1 MDLKKK
7 ISRRQFIG
15 QANCAAVG
23 TASLLSSLLSLRL
36 TAGAASA
43 SNFTD
48 YKALVCLF
56 LNGGNDSFNM
66 LVPRQQNAYNDYVDV
81 RGGLATVSNNGDY
94 GGGLALHEPDPSG
107 NDPLALLPITSSL
120 QDSPNGAGYSD
131 FGIHPDLPYLKT
143 LYDQGD
149 LAFVSNVGSL
159 IEPTSLVQY
168 NDGSKPKPEGLFS
181 HPDHQVHWQ
190 TLVPQV
196 RGPSPKGWGGRM
208 AEVMSHANQQSN
220 IAMNISLSGANVLQ
234 SGTSTVPYMTDPGGV
249 VELSNYGEDT
259 SLGQDP
265 ILSLAV
271 DDILGHHYQSIYS
284 KTLAQANRNSI
295 ETSIAFKSA
304 LDSLSTP
311 FDPSASFLNG
321 KSQTYKRLNMVSK
334 IIEAGIDQG
343 PLGLKMDRQIFFVER
358 GGWDHHNA
366 LLGPQSNLFIELNDA
381 IQIFWTA
388 IQSMGLQNNVVLYTA
403 SDFGRTLTSNGSGS
417 DHAWG
422 GNHFIISG
430 NNNNGNGNINGG
442 EIYGKYPDLALNNS
456 STDLGR
462 GRILPTTSVD
472 QYMAELAYWY
482 GVPNS
487 EISTV
492 IPNINNF
499 SSSFVSANSPL
510 GILNS

>member
-66 LVPRQQNAYNDYVDV
+66 LVPRQQSAYNEYEQV
-81 RGGLATVSNNGDY
+81 RGGV
-94 GGGLALHEPDPSG
+94 GGSGLAIPRANLHQ
-107 NDPLALLPITSSL
+107 ITSSL
-120 QDSPNGAGYSD
+120 QNTSAGAGYSD

-181 HPDHQVHWQ
+181 HPDHQIHWQ

-196 RGPSPKGWGGRM
+196 RGSAPKGWGGRM

-234 SGTSTVPYMTDPGGV
+234 SGTTTVPYITDPGGV
-249 VELSNYGEDT
+249 VELKNY
-259 SLGQDP
+259 GQDP
-265 ILSLAV
+265 TLQLAV
-271 DDILGHHYQSIYS
+271 DDILGQHYQSIYS
-284 KTLAQANRNSI
+284 KTLANANRNSI
-295 ETSIAFKSA
+295 DASVAFKSA

-311 FDPSASFLNG
+311 FDPSVISG
-321 KSQTYKRLNMVSK
+321 ETQTYKRLSMVSK
-334 IIEAGIDQG
+334 IIEARTA
-343 PLGLKMDRQIFFVER
+343 LSMNRQIFFVER
-358 GGWDHHNA
+358 GGWDHHNE
-366 LLGPQSNLFIELNDA
+366 LLGPQSNLFIELNEA
-381 IQIFWTA
+381 IEIFWTA

-430 NNNNGNGNINGG
+430 SANGG

-472 QYMAELAYWY
+472 SYMAELAYWY

-499 SSSFVSANSPL
+499 SSSFVSSNSPL

>member
-66 LVPRQQNAYNDYVDV
+66 LVPRQQNAYNEYEQV
-81 RGGLATVSNNGDY
+81 RGGV
-94 GGGLALHEPDPSG
+94 GGTGLAIPRSDLHQ
-107 NDPLALLPITSSL
+107 ITSSL
-120 QDSPNGAGYSD
+120 QNTSAGAGYSD

-181 HPDHQVHWQ
+181 HPDHQIHWQ

-196 RGPSPKGWGGRM
+196 RGSAPKGWGGRM

-234 SGTSTVPYMTDPGGV
+234 SGTTTVPYITDPGGV
-249 VELSNYGEDT
+249 VELKNY
-259 SLGQDP
+259 GQDP
-265 ILSLAV
+265 TLQLAV
-271 DDILGHHYQSIYS
+271 DDILGQHYQSIYS
-284 KTLAQANRNSI
+284 KTLAHANRNSI
-295 ETSIAFKSA
+295 DASVAFKSA

-311 FDPSASFLNG
+311 FDPSVISG
-321 KSQTYKRLNMVSK
+321 ETQTYKRLSMVSK
-334 IIEAGIDQG
+334 IIEARTA
-343 PLGLKMDRQIFFVER
+343 LSMNRQIFFVER
-358 GGWDHHNA
+358 GGWDHHNE
-366 LLGPQSNLFIELNDA
+366 LLGPQSNLFIELNEA
-381 IQIFWTA
+381 IEIFWTA
-388 IQSMGLQNNVVLYTA
+388 IQSMGLQNNVMLYIT

-430 NNNNGNGNINGG
+430 SANGG
-442 EIYGKYPDLALNNS
+442 EIYGEYPDLALNNS

-472 QYMAELAYWY
+472 SYMAELAYWY

-499 SSSFVSANSPL
+499 SSSFVSPNSPL

>member
-56 LNGGNDSFNM
+56 LNGGNDSYNM
-66 LVPRQQNAYNDYVDV
+66 LVPRQQSAYNEYEQV
-81 RGGLATVSNNGDY
+81 RGGV
-94 GGGLALHEPDPSG
+94 GGTGLAIPRANLHQ
-107 NDPLALLPITSSL
+107 ITSSL
-120 QDSPNGAGYSD
+120 QNTSAGAGYSD

-181 HPDHQVHWQ
+181 HPDHQIHWQ

-196 RGPSPKGWGGRM
+196 RGSAPKGWGGRM

-234 SGTSTVPYMTDPGGV
+234 SGTTTVPYITDPGGV
-249 VELSNYGEDT
+249 VELKNY
-259 SLGQDP
+259 GQDP
-265 ILSLAV
+265 TLQLAV
-271 DDILGHHYQSIYS
+271 DDILGQHYQSIYS
-284 KTLAQANRNSI
+284 KTLASANRNSI
-295 ETSIAFKSA
+295 DASVAFKSA

-311 FDPSASFLNG
+311 FDPSVISG
-321 KSQTYKRLNMVSK
+321 ETQTYKRLSMVSK
-334 IIEAGIDQG
+334 IMEARTA
-343 PLGLKMDRQIFFVER
+343 LSMNRQIFFVER
-358 GGWDHHNA
+358 GGWDHHNE
-366 LLGPQSNLFIELNDA
+366 LLGPQSDLFIELNEA
-381 IQIFWTA
+381 IEIFWTA

-430 NNNNGNGNINGG
+430 SGNINGG
-442 EIYGKYPDLALNNS
+442 EIYGEYPDLALNNS

-472 QYMAELAYWY
+472 SYMAELAYWY

-499 SSSFVSANSPL
+499 SSSFYSPNSPL

>member
-1 MDLKKK
+1 MDLKQK

-66 LVPRQQNAYNDYVDV
+66 LVPRQQSAYDQYVAA
-81 RGGLATVSNNGDY
+81 RGGLVSS
-94 GGGLALHEPDPSG
+94 GGLALSKDEPTSTNPG
-107 NDPLALLPITSSL
+107 QGGLWPITSSL
-120 QDSPNGAGYSD
+120 QSQSGGAGYSE

-159 IEPTSLVQY
+159 IEPTTLAQY
-168 NDGSKPKPEGLFS
+168 TNKSKPLPEGLFS
-181 HPDHQVHWQ
+181 HPDHQIHWQ

-196 RGPSPKGWGGRM
+196 RGSSPKGWAGRM
-208 AEVMSHANQQSN
+208 AEVMSHANQQSS

-234 SGTSTVPYMTDPGGV
+234 SGPTTVPYITDPAGV
-249 VELSNYGEDT
+249 VELRKYD
-259 SLGQDP
+259 QDP
-265 ILSLAV
+265 TLKLAV
-271 DDILGHHYQSIYS
+271 DDILGQHYQSIYS
-284 KTLAQANRNSI
+284 KTLAQANRKSI
-295 ETSIAFKSA
+295 DASAAFKGA

-311 FDPSASFLNG
+311 FNPTALNG
-321 KSQTYKRLNMVSK
+321 YSQTYKRLSMVTKIMEAAEPDKLNMN
-334 IIEAGIDQG
+334 
-343 PLGLKMDRQIFFVER
+343 RQIFFVER
-358 GGWDHHNA
+358 GGWDHHNELVA
-366 LLGPQSNLFIELNDA
+366 PQSELFTELNDA
-381 IQIFWTA
+381 IEIFWTEVGNL
-388 IQSMGLQNNVVLYTA
+388 GLENNVVLYTA

-430 NNNNGNGNINGG
+430 SAAGG
-442 EIYGKYPDLALNNS
+442 EIYGSYPALAGGLN
-456 STDLGR
+456 DLGR
-462 GRILPTTSVD
+462 GRILPSTSVD
-472 QYMAELAYWY
+472 AYMAELASWY
-482 GVPNS
+482 GVPSS
-487 EISTV
+487 EITTV

-499 SSSFVSANSPL
+499 NFANLASPL
-510 GILNS
+510 GILTS

>member
-56 LNGGNDSFNM
+56 LNGGNDSYNM
-66 LVPRQQNAYNDYVDV
+66 LVPRQQSAYNEYEQV
-81 RGGLATVSNNGDY
+81 RGGV
-94 GGGLALHEPDPSG
+94 GGTGLAIPRANLHQ
-107 NDPLALLPITSSL
+107 ITSSL
-120 QDSPNGAGYSD
+120 QNTSAGAGYSD

-181 HPDHQVHWQ
+181 HPDHQIHWQ

-196 RGPSPKGWGGRM
+196 RGSAPKGWGGRM

-234 SGTSTVPYMTDPGGV
+234 SGTTTVPYITDPGGV
-249 VELSNYGEDT
+249 VELKNY
-259 SLGQDP
+259 GQDP
-265 ILSLAV
+265 TLQLAV
-271 DDILGHHYQSIYS
+271 DDILGQHYQSIYS
-284 KTLAQANRNSI
+284 KTLASANRNSI
-295 ETSIAFKSA
+295 DASVAFKSV

-311 FDPSASFLNG
+311 FDPSVISG
-321 KSQTYKRLNMVSK
+321 ETQTYKRLSMVSK
-334 IIEAGIDQG
+334 IMEARTA
-343 PLGLKMDRQIFFVER
+343 LSMNRQIFFVER
-358 GGWDHHNA
+358 GGWDHHNE
-366 LLGPQSNLFIELNDA
+366 LLGPQSNLFIELNEA
-381 IQIFWTA
+381 IEIFWTA

-430 NNNNGNGNINGG
+430 SANGG
-442 EIYGKYPDLALNNS
+442 EIYGEYPDLALNNS

-499 SSSFVSANSPL
+499 SSSFYSPNSPL

>member
-1 MDLKKK
+1 MDIKKK

-66 LVPRQQNAYNDYVDV
+66 LIPRQQNAYNEYSQV
-81 RGGLATVSNNGDY
+81 RGGV
-94 GGGLALHEPDPSG
+94 GGSGLAIPRTDLHQ
-107 NDPLALLPITSSL
+107 ITSSL
-120 QDSPNGAGYSD
+120 QNTSAGSGYSD
-131 FGIHPDLPYLKT
+131 FGIHPDLPYLKE

-181 HPDHQVHWQ
+181 HPDHQIHWQ

-196 RGPSPKGWGGRM
+196 RGSSPKGWAGRM
-208 AEVMSHANQQSN
+208 AEIMSHANQQSN

-234 SGTSTVPYMTDPGGV
+234 SGTTTVPYITDPGGV
-249 VELSNYGEDT
+249 VELSNYA
-259 SLGQDP
+259 QDP
-265 ILSLAV
+265 TLALAV
-271 DDILGHHYQSIYS
+271 DDILGQHYQSIYS
-284 KTLAQANRNSI
+284 KTLAQANRKSI
-295 ETSIAFKSA
+295 DASVAFKTA

-311 FDPSASFLNG
+311 FDPSTISSETN
-321 KSQTYKRLNMVSK
+321 TYKRLSMVSK
-334 IIEAGIDQG
+334 IMEARTA
-343 PLGLKMDRQIFFVER
+343 LSMDRQIFFVER
-358 GGWDHHNA
+358 GGWDHHNE
-366 LLGPQSNLFIELNDA
+366 LLAPQSGLFIELNEA
-381 IQIFWTA
+381 IEIFWTA
-388 IQSMGLQNNVVLYTA
+388 ITNMGLQNNVVLYTA

-430 NNNNGNGNINGG
+430 SANGG

-472 QYMAELAYWY
+472 TYMATLANWY
-482 GVPNS
+482 GVPSS
-487 EISTV
+487 ELSAV
-492 IPNINNF
+492 IPNVNNF
-499 SSSFVSANSPL
+499 NIDFSNPTANSPL
-510 GILNS
+510 AILNS

>member
-1 MDLKKK
+1 MDIKKK

-66 LVPRQQNAYNDYVDV
+66 LIPRQQNAYNEYSQV
-81 RGGLATVSNNGDY
+81 RGGV
-94 GGGLALHEPDPSG
+94 GGSGLAIPRTDLHQ
-107 NDPLALLPITSSL
+107 ITSSL
-120 QDSPNGAGYSD
+120 QNTSAGSGYSD

-181 HPDHQVHWQ
+181 HPDHQIHWQ

-196 RGPSPKGWGGRM
+196 RGSSPKGWAGRM
-208 AEVMSHANQQSN
+208 AEIMSHANQQSN

-234 SGTSTVPYMTDPGGV
+234 SGTTTVPYITDPGGV
-249 VELSNYGEDT
+249 VELSNYA
-259 SLGQDP
+259 QDP
-265 ILSLAV
+265 TLALAV
-271 DDILGHHYQSIYS
+271 DDILGQHYQSIYS
-284 KTLAQANRNSI
+284 KTLAQANRKSI
-295 ETSIAFKSA
+295 DASVAFKTA

-311 FDPSASFLNG
+311 FDPSTISSETN
-321 KSQTYKRLNMVSK
+321 TYKRLSMVSK
-334 IIEAGIDQG
+334 IMEARTA
-343 PLGLKMDRQIFFVER
+343 LSMDRQIFFVER
-358 GGWDHHNA
+358 GGWDHHNE
-366 LLGPQSNLFIELNDA
+366 LLAPQSGLFIELNEA
-381 IQIFWTA
+381 IEIFWTA
-388 IQSMGLQNNVVLYTA
+388 ITNMGLQNNVVLYTA

-430 NNNNGNGNINGG
+430 SANGG

-472 QYMAELAYWY
+472 TYMATLANWY
-482 GVPNS
+482 GVPSS
-487 EISTV
+487 ELSTV
-492 IPNINNF
+492 IPNVSNF
-499 SSSFVSANSPL
+499 NIDFSNPSPNSPL
-510 GILNS
+510 NILNG

>member
-66 LVPRQQNAYNDYVDV
+66 LVPRQQSAYIEYEQV
-81 RGGLATVSNNGDY
+81 RGGV
-94 GGGLALHEPDPSG
+94 GGTGLAIPRSDLHQ
-107 NDPLALLPITSSL
+107 ITSSL
-120 QDSPNGAGYSD
+120 QNSSAGAGYSD

-181 HPDHQVHWQ
+181 HPDHQIHWQ

-196 RGPSPKGWGGRM
+196 RGSAPKGWGGRM

-234 SGTSTVPYMTDPGGV
+234 SGTTTVPYITDPGGV
-249 VELSNYGEDT
+249 VELKNY
-259 SLGQDP
+259 GQDP
-265 ILSLAV
+265 TLQLAV
-271 DDILGHHYQSIYS
+271 DDMLGQHYQSIYS
-284 KTLAQANRNSI
+284 KTLAHANRNSI
-295 ETSIAFKSA
+295 DASVAFKSA

-311 FDPSASFLNG
+311 FDPSVISG
-321 KSQTYKRLNMVSK
+321 ETQTYKRLSMVSK
-334 IIEAGIDQG
+334 IIEARTA
-343 PLGLKMDRQIFFVER
+343 LSMNRQIFFVER
-358 GGWDHHNA
+358 GGWDHHNE
-366 LLGPQSNLFIELNDA
+366 LLAPQSNLFIELNEA
-381 IQIFWTA
+381 IEIFWTA

-430 NNNNGNGNINGG
+430 SANGG
-442 EIYGKYPDLALNNS
+442 EIYGVYPDLALNNS

-472 QYMAELAYWY
+472 SYMAELAYWY

-499 SSSFVSANSPL
+499 NSSFVSPNSPL

>member
-66 LVPRQQNAYNDYVDV
+66 LVPRQQSAYNEYEQV
-81 RGGLATVSNNGDY
+81 RGGV
-94 GGGLALHEPDPSG
+94 GGSGLAIPRSDLHQ
-107 NDPLALLPITSSL
+107 ITSSL
-120 QDSPNGAGYSD
+120 QNTSAGAGYND

-181 HPDHQVHWQ
+181 HPDHQIHWQ

-196 RGPSPKGWGGRM
+196 RGSAPKGWGGRM

-234 SGTSTVPYMTDPGGV
+234 SGTTTVPYITDPRGV
-249 VELSNYGEDT
+249 VELSNYG
-259 SLGQDP
+259 QDP
-265 ILSLAV
+265 TLALAV
-271 DDILGHHYQSIYS
+271 DDILGQHYQSIYS
-284 KTLAQANRNSI
+284 KTLAHTNRNSI
-295 ETSIAFKSA
+295 DASVAFKSA

-311 FDPSASFLNG
+311 FDPSVISG
-321 KSQTYKRLNMVSK
+321 ETQTYQRLSMVSK
-334 IIEAGIDQG
+334 IMEARTA
-343 PLGLKMDRQIFFVER
+343 LSMNRQIFFVER
-358 GGWDHHNA
+358 GGWDHHNE
-366 LLGPQSNLFIELNDA
+366 LLTPQSDLFIELNEA
-381 IQIFWTA
+381 IEIFWTA
-388 IQSMGLQNNVVLYTA
+388 IQSMGLQKNVVLYTA

-430 NNNNGNGNINGG
+430 SGNINGG
-442 EIYGKYPDLALNNS
+442 EIYGEYPDLALNNS

-472 QYMAELAYWY
+472 SYMAELAYWY

-487 EISTV
+487 EMSTV

-499 SSSFVSANSPL
+499 SSSFVSPNSPL

>member
-1 MDLKKK
+1 MDLKQK

-43 SNFTD
+43 TNFTD

-66 LVPRQQNAYNDYVDV
+66 LIPRQQSAYNEYEQV
-81 RGGLATVSNNGDY
+81 RGGV
-94 GGGLALHEPDPSG
+94 GGTGLAIPRANLHQ
-107 NDPLALLPITSSL
+107 ITSSL
-120 QDSPNGAGYSD
+120 QNTSAGAGYSD

-168 NDGSKPKPEGLFS
+168 NDGSKPLPEGLFS

-196 RGPSPKGWGGRM
+196 RGSAPKGWGGRM

-220 IAMNISLSGANVLQ
+220 ISMNISLSGANVLQ
-234 SGTSTVPYMTDPGGV
+234 SGNTTVPYIADPGGV
-249 VELSNYGEDT
+249 VELKNY
-259 SLGQDP
+259 GQDP
-265 ILSLAV
+265 TLQLAV

-295 ETSIAFKSA
+295 DASILFKSA
-304 LDSLSTP
+304 LDGLSTP
-311 FDPSASFLNG
+311 FNPSAIEDNT
-321 KSQTYKRLNMVSK
+321 QTYQRLSMVSK
-334 IIEAGIDQG
+334 IMEARTA
-343 PLGLKMDRQIFFVER
+343 LSMNRQIFFVER
-358 GGWDHHNA
+358 GGWDHHNE
-366 LLGPQSNLFIELNDA
+366 LLDPQSGLFIELNEA
-381 IQIFWTA
+381 IEIFWTA

-430 NNNNGNGNINGG
+430 NGNINGG
-442 EIYGKYPDLALNNS
+442 EIYGKYPDLALDNS

-472 QYMAELAYWY
+472 AYMAELANWY
-482 GVPNS
+482 GVPQS
-487 EISTV
+487 EMSTV

-499 SSSFVSANSPL
+499 SFSNPNSPL

>member
-1 MDLKKK
+1 MDLKQK

-43 SNFTD
+43 SNLTD

-66 LVPRQQNAYNDYVDV
+66 LVPREQNAYNEYVNV
-81 RGGLATVSNNGDY
+81 RGGLATVNNNGVHS
-94 GGGLALHEPDPSG
+94 GGLALHEPDP

-120 QDSPNGAGYSD
+120 QNTSDGAGYSE
-131 FGIHPDLPYLKT
+131 FGVHPDLPYLKT
-143 LYDQGD
+143 LYDQKK

-159 IEPTSLVQY
+159 IEPTSLLQY
-168 NDGSKPKPEGLFS
+168 NNGSKPLPEGLFS

-196 RGPSPKGWGGRM
+196 RGSSPKGWGGRM

-220 IAMNISLSGANVLQ
+220 IAMNISLSGTNVLQ
-234 SGTSTVPYMTDPGGV
+234 SGTTTVPYITDPSGV
-249 VELSNYGEDT
+249 VELSKYGPDT

-265 ILSLAV
+265 ILSLAI

-295 ETSIAFKSA
+295 DASVAFKAA
-304 LDSLSTP
+304 LDSLSSP
-311 FDPSASFLNG
+311 FDPSAPELIG
-321 KSQTYKRLNMVSK
+321 KSQTYKRLDMVSK
-334 IIEAGIDQG
+334 IMEARTA
-343 PLGLKMDRQIFFVER
+343 LSMNRQIFFVER
-358 GGWDHHNA
+358 GGWDHHNE
-366 LLGPQSNLFIELNDA
+366 LLGPQSDLFIELNEA
-381 IQIFWTA
+381 IKIFWTA
-388 IQSMGLQNNVVLYTA
+388 IEAMGLQNNVVLYSA
-403 SDFGRTLTSNGSGS
+403 SDFGRSLTSNGSGS

-430 NNNNGNGNINGG
+430 SAKGG
-442 EIYGKYPDLALNNS
+442 EIYGKYPVLAAEGPN
-456 STDLGR
+456 DVGR

-472 QYMAELAYWY
+472 AYMAELASWY
-482 GVPNS
+482 GVPQS

-499 SSSFVSANSPL
+499 NFSNTASPL

>member
-1 MDLKKK
+1 MDIKKK

-66 LVPRQQNAYNDYVDV
+66 LIPRQQNAYNEYSQV
-81 RGGLATVSNNGDY
+81 RGGV
-94 GGGLALHEPDPSG
+94 GGSGLAIPRTDLHQ
-107 NDPLALLPITSSL
+107 ITSSL
-120 QDSPNGAGYSD
+120 QNTSAGSGYSD

-168 NDGSKPKPEGLFS
+168 NDGSKPLPEGLFS
-181 HPDHQVHWQ
+181 HPDHQIHWQ

-196 RGPSPKGWGGRM
+196 RGSSPKGWAGRM
-208 AEVMSHANQQSN
+208 AEIMSHANQQSN

-234 SGTSTVPYMTDPGGV
+234 SGTTTVPYITDPGGV
-249 VELSNYGEDT
+249 VELSNYA
-259 SLGQDP
+259 QDP
-265 ILSLAV
+265 TLALAV
-271 DDILGHHYQSIYS
+271 DDILGQHYQSIYS
-284 KTLAQANRNSI
+284 KTLAQANRKSI
-295 ETSIAFKSA
+295 DASVAFKTA

-311 FDPSASFLNG
+311 FDPSTISSETN
-321 KSQTYKRLNMVSK
+321 TYKRLSMVSK
-334 IIEAGIDQG
+334 IMEARTA
-343 PLGLKMDRQIFFVER
+343 LSMDRQIFFVER
-358 GGWDHHNA
+358 GGWDHHNE
-366 LLGPQSNLFIELNDA
+366 LLAPQSGLFIELNEA
-381 IQIFWTA
+381 IEIFWTA
-388 IQSMGLQNNVVLYTA
+388 ITNMGLKNNVVLYTA

-430 NNNNGNGNINGG
+430 SANGG
-442 EIYGKYPDLALNNS
+442 EIYGEYPDLALNNG

-472 QYMAELAYWY
+472 TYMATLANWY
-482 GVPNS
+482 GVPSS
-487 EISTV
+487 ELSTV
-492 IPNINNF
+492 IPNVSNF
-499 SSSFVSANSPL
+499 NIDFSNPSPNSPL
-510 GILNS
+510 NILNG

>member
-1 MDLKKK
+1 MDLKQK

-66 LVPRQQNAYNDYVDV
+66 LVPRQQSAYNEYKQV
-81 RGGLATVSNNGDY
+81 RGGV
-94 GGGLALHEPDPSG
+94 GGSGLAIPRANLHQ
-107 NDPLALLPITSSL
+107 ITSSL
-120 QDSPNGAGYSD
+120 QNTSAGAGYSD

-168 NDGSKPKPEGLFS
+168 NDGSKPLPEGLFS
-181 HPDHQVHWQ
+181 HPDHQIHWQ

-196 RGPSPKGWGGRM
+196 RGTAPKGWGGRM

-220 IAMNISLSGANVLQ
+220 ISMNISLSGANVLQ
-234 SGTSTVPYMTDPGGV
+234 SGTTTVPYITDPSGV
-249 VELSNYGEDT
+249 VELSNYG
-259 SLGQDP
+259 QDP
-265 ILSLAV
+265 TLALAV
-271 DDILGHHYQSIYS
+271 DDILGQHYQSIYS

-295 ETSIAFKSA
+295 DASVLFKSA
-304 LDSLSTP
+304 LDGLSTP
-311 FDPSASFLNG
+311 FDPSAISNET
-321 KSQTYKRLNMVSK
+321 QTYKRLSMVSK
-334 IIEAGIDQG
+334 IMEARTA
-343 PLGLKMDRQIFFVER
+343 LSMNRQVFFVER
-358 GGWDHHNA
+358 GGWDHHNE
-366 LLGPQSNLFIELNDA
+366 LLDPQSGLFIELNEA
-381 IQIFWTA
+381 IEIFWTA

-430 NNNNGNGNINGG
+430 SSNNIGGKLNGG
-442 EIYGKYPDLALNNS
+442 EIYGKYPDLALDNS

-472 QYMAELAYWY
+472 AYMAELANWY
-482 GVPNS
+482 GVPQS

-499 SSSFVSANSPL
+499 SFSNPNSPL

>member
-1 MDLKKK
+1 MDLKQK

-66 LVPRQQNAYNDYVDV
+66 LVPRQQSAYNEYEQV
-81 RGGLATVSNNGDY
+81 RGGV
-94 GGGLALHEPDPSG
+94 GGSGLAIPRANLHQIS
-107 NDPLALLPITSSL
+107 SSL
-120 QDSPNGAGYSD
+120 QNTPAGAGYSD

-168 NDGSKPKPEGLFS
+168 NDGSKPLPEGLFS
-181 HPDHQVHWQ
+181 HPDHQIHWQ

-196 RGPSPKGWGGRM
+196 RGTAPKGWGGRM

-220 IAMNISLSGANVLQ
+220 ISMNISLSGANVLQ
-234 SGTSTVPYMTDPGGV
+234 SGTTTVPYITDPGGV
-249 VELSNYGEDT
+249 IELNKYGPNT

-295 ETSIAFKSA
+295 DASVAFKTA

-311 FDPSASFLNG
+311 FDPSAIS
-321 KSQTYKRLNMVSK
+321 SETQTYQRLSMVSK
-334 IIEAGIDQG
+334 IMEARTA
-343 PLGLKMDRQIFFVER
+343 LSMNRQVFFVER
-358 GGWDHHNA
+358 GGWDHHNE
-366 LLGPQSNLFIELNDA
+366 LLDPQSGLFIELNEA
-381 IQIFWTA
+381 IEIFWTA
-388 IQSMGLQNNVVLYTA
+388 IQSMGLENNVVLYTA

-430 NNNNGNGNINGG
+430 SANGG
-442 EIYGKYPDLALNNS
+442 EIYGKYPDLALDNS

-472 QYMAELAYWY
+472 AYMAELANWY
-482 GVPNS
+482 GVPQS

-499 SSSFVSANSPL
+499 SFSNPNSPL

>member
-66 LVPRQQNAYNDYVDV
+66 LIPRQQSAYNEYSQV
-81 RGGLATVSNNGDY
+81 RGGV
-94 GGGLALHEPDPSG
+94 GGSGLAIPRSDLHQ
-107 NDPLALLPITSSL
+107 ITSSL
-120 QDSPNGAGYSD
+120 QNTPAGSGYSQ

-149 LAFVSNVGSL
+149 LAFISNVGSL

-168 NDGSKPKPEGLFS
+168 NNGSKPLPEGLFS
-181 HPDHQVHWQ
+181 HPDHQIHWQ

-196 RGPSPKGWGGRM
+196 RGSSPKGWGGRM

-220 IAMNISLSGANVLQ
+220 ISMNISLSGANVLQ
-234 SGTSTVPYMTDPGGV
+234 SGNTTVPYMTDPGGV
-249 VELSNYGEDT
+249 VELNDYAY
-259 SLGQDP
+259 DP
-265 ILSLAV
+265 TLQLAV
-271 DDILGHHYQSIYS
+271 DDILGKHYQGIYS
-284 KTLAQANRNSI
+284 KTLAEANQDSI
-295 ETSIAFKSA
+295 EASITFKSA
-304 LDSLSTP
+304 LDSLNTP
-311 FDPSASFLNG
+311 FDPSVISG
-321 KSQTYKRLNMVSK
+321 ETQTYKRLSMVSK
-334 IIEAGIDQG
+334 IMEAKDA
-343 PLGLKMDRQIFFVER
+343 LSMNRQIFFVER
-358 GGWDHHNA
+358 GGWDHHNE
-366 LLGPQSNLFIELNDA
+366 LLTPQSNLFIELNEA
-381 IQIFWTA
+381 IEIFWTA
-388 IQSMGLQNNVVLYTA
+388 IQAMGIQNNVVLYTA

-430 NNNNGNGNINGG
+430 SANGG

-472 QYMAELAYWY
+472 SYMATLANWY
-482 GVPNS
+482 GVPSS
-487 EISTV
+487 ELSTV
-492 IPNINNF
+492 IPNVGNFNIDFINP
-499 SSSFVSANSPL
+499 SPNSPL
-510 GILNS
+510 NILNS

>member
-1 MDLKKK
+1 MDLKQK

-66 LVPRQQNAYNDYVDV
+66 LIPRQQSAYNEYEQV
-81 RGGLATVSNNGDY
+81 RGGV
-94 GGGLALHEPDPSG
+94 GGSGLAIPRANLHQ
-107 NDPLALLPITSSL
+107 ITSSL
-120 QDSPNGAGYSD
+120 QNTPAGAGYSD

-168 NDGSKPKPEGLFS
+168 NDGSKPLPEGLFS
-181 HPDHQVHWQ
+181 HPDHQIHWQ

-196 RGPSPKGWGGRM
+196 RGTAPKGWGGRM

-220 IAMNISLSGANVLQ
+220 ISMNISLSGANVLQ
-234 SGTSTVPYMTDPGGV
+234 SGTTTVPYITDPGGV
-249 VELSNYGEDT
+249 IELNKYGPNT

-295 ETSIAFKSA
+295 DASVAFKTA

-311 FDPSASFLNG
+311 FDPSAIS
-321 KSQTYKRLNMVSK
+321 SETQTYQRLSMVSK
-334 IIEAGIDQG
+334 IMEARTA
-343 PLGLKMDRQIFFVER
+343 LSMNRQVFFVER
-358 GGWDHHNA
+358 GGWDHHNE
-366 LLGPQSNLFIELNDA
+366 LLDPQSGLFIELNEA
-381 IQIFWTA
+381 IEIFWTA
-388 IQSMGLQNNVVLYTA
+388 IQSMGLENNVVLYTA

-430 NNNNGNGNINGG
+430 SANGG
-442 EIYGKYPDLALNNS
+442 EIYGKYPDLALDNS

-472 QYMAELAYWY
+472 AYMAELANWY
-482 GVPNS
+482 GVPQS

-499 SSSFVSANSPL
+499 SFSNPNSPL

>member
-1 MDLKKK
+1 MDLKQK

-66 LVPRQQNAYNDYVDV
+66 LVPRQQSAYNEYEQV
-81 RGGLATVSNNGDY
+81 RGGV
-94 GGGLALHEPDPSG
+94 GGSGLAIPRANLHQIS
-107 NDPLALLPITSSL
+107 SSL
-120 QDSPNGAGYSD
+120 QNTPAGAGYSD

-168 NDGSKPKPEGLFS
+168 NDGSKPLPEGLFS
-181 HPDHQVHWQ
+181 HPDHQIHWQ

-196 RGPSPKGWGGRM
+196 RGTAPKGWGGRM

-220 IAMNISLSGANVLQ
+220 ISMNISLSGANVLQ
-234 SGTSTVPYMTDPGGV
+234 SGTTTVPYITDPGGV
-249 VELSNYGEDT
+249 IELNKYGQNT

-295 ETSIAFKSA
+295 DASVAFKTA

-311 FDPSASFLNG
+311 FDPSAIS
-321 KSQTYKRLNMVSK
+321 SETQTYQRLSMVSK
-334 IIEAGIDQG
+334 IMEARTA
-343 PLGLKMDRQIFFVER
+343 LSMNRQVFFVER
-358 GGWDHHNA
+358 GGWDHHNE
-366 LLGPQSNLFIELNDA
+366 LLDPQSGLFIELNEA
-381 IQIFWTA
+381 IEIFWTA
-388 IQSMGLQNNVVLYTA
+388 IQSMGLENNVVLYTA

-430 NNNNGNGNINGG
+430 SANGG
-442 EIYGKYPDLALNNS
+442 EIYGKYPDLALDNS

-472 QYMAELAYWY
+472 AYMAELANWY
-482 GVPNS
+482 GVPQS

-499 SSSFVSANSPL
+499 SFSNPNSPL

>member
-36 TAGAASA
+36 TAGAASLGD
-43 SNFTD
+43 SPDD

-66 LVPRQQNAYNDYVDV
+66 LVPTQQDAYNDYVDV
-81 RGGLATVSNNGDY
+81 RGGLATVSNNGVY
-94 GGGLALHEPDPSG
+94 SGGLALHEPDPSG

-131 FGIHPDLPYLKT
+131 FGIHPNLPYLKT

-295 ETSIAFKSA
+295 ETSINFKSA
-304 LDSLSTP
+304 LDNLSTP
-311 FDPSASFLNG
+311 FDPNASFLNG

-334 IIEAGIDQG
+334 IIEAGTDQS

-388 IQSMGLQNNVVLYTA
+388 IQAMGLQNNVVLYTA

-430 NNNNGNGNINGG
+430 SGNIKGG
-442 EIYGKYPDLALNNS
+442 QIYGKYPDLALNNS

-472 QYMAELAYWY
+472 AYMAALANWY
-482 GVPNS
+482 GVSTS
-487 EISTV
+487 EMSIV

-499 SSSFVSANSPL
+499 NLDFINPTLNSPL
-510 GILNS
+510 SIFRS

>member
-66 LVPRQQNAYNDYVDV
+66 LVPRQQNAYNEYEQV
-81 RGGLATVSNNGDY
+81 RGGV
-94 GGGLALHEPDPSG
+94 GGSGLAIPRANLHQ
-107 NDPLALLPITSSL
+107 ITSSL
-120 QDSPNGAGYSD
+120 QNSPNGAGYSD

-168 NDGSKPKPEGLFS
+168 NDGSKALPEGLFS

-196 RGPSPKGWGGRM
+196 RGSAPKGWGGRM

-234 SGTSTVPYMTDPGGV
+234 SGNTTVPYMADPGGV
-249 VELSNYGEDT
+249 VELSKYGQNT

-271 DDILGHHYQSIYS
+271 DDILGRHYQSIYS

-295 ETSIAFKSA
+295 DASIFFKSA
-304 LDSLSTP
+304 LDGLSTP
-311 FDPSASFLNG
+311 FDPSAIADNTE
-321 KSQTYKRLNMVSK
+321 TYQRLSMVSK
-334 IIEAGIDQG
+334 IMEARTA
-343 PLGLKMDRQIFFVER
+343 LSMNRQIFFVER
-358 GGWDHHNA
+358 GGWDHHNE
-366 LLGPQSNLFIELNDA
+366 LLGPQSNLFIELNEA
-381 IQIFWTA
+381 IEIFWTA

-430 NNNNGNGNINGG
+430 SANGG
-442 EIYGKYPDLALNNS
+442 EIYGEYPDLALNNS

-487 EISTV
+487 EMSTV

-499 SSSFVSANSPL
+499 SSSFYSPNSPL

>member
-66 LVPRQQNAYNDYVDV
+66 LVPRQQSAYNEYEQV
-81 RGGLATVSNNGDY
+81 RGGV
-94 GGGLALHEPDPSG
+94 GGTGLAIPRSDLHQ
-107 NDPLALLPITSSL
+107 ITSSL
-120 QDSPNGAGYSD
+120 QNTSAGAGYSD

-181 HPDHQVHWQ
+181 HPDHQIHWQ

-196 RGPSPKGWGGRM
+196 RGSAPKGWGGRM

-234 SGTSTVPYMTDPGGV
+234 SGTTTVPYITDPRGV
-249 VELSNYGEDT
+249 VELSNYG
-259 SLGQDP
+259 QDP
-265 ILSLAV
+265 TLALAV
-271 DDILGHHYQSIYS
+271 DDILGQHYQSIYS
-284 KTLAQANRNSI
+284 KTLAHTNRNSI
-295 ETSIAFKSA
+295 DASVAFKSA

-311 FDPSASFLNG
+311 FDPGVISG
-321 KSQTYKRLNMVSK
+321 ETETYQRLSMVSK
-334 IIEAGIDQG
+334 IMEARTA
-343 PLGLKMDRQIFFVER
+343 LSMNRQIFFVER
-358 GGWDHHNA
+358 GGWDHHNE
-366 LLGPQSNLFIELNDA
+366 LLTPQSDLFIELNEA
-381 IQIFWTA
+381 IEIFWTA
-388 IQSMGLQNNVVLYTA
+388 IKSMGLQNNVVLYTA

-430 NNNNGNGNINGG
+430 SGNINGG
-442 EIYGKYPDLALNNS
+442 EIYGEYPDLALNNI
-456 STDLGR
+456 STDIGR

-472 QYMAELAYWY
+472 SYMAELAYWY

-499 SSSFVSANSPL
+499 SSSFVSPNSPL

>member
-1 MDLKKK
+1 MDLKQK

-66 LVPRQQNAYNDYVDV
+66 LVPRQQNAYNQYVNA
-81 RGGLATVSNNGDY
+81 RGGLASS
-94 GGGLALHEPDPSG
+94 GGLALSKDEPTSTTPG
-107 NDPLALLPITSSL
+107 QGGLWPITSTVQS
-120 QDSPNGAGYSD
+120 QSGGAGYSE

-159 IEPTSLVQY
+159 IEPTTLTQY
-168 NDGSKPKPEGLFS
+168 QTKSKPLPEGLFS
-181 HPDHQVHWQ
+181 HPDHQIHWQ

-196 RGPSPKGWGGRM
+196 RGSSPKGWAGRM
-208 AEVMSHANQQSN
+208 AEVMSHANQQSS

-234 SGTSTVPYMTDPGGV
+234 SGTTTVPYITDPAGV
-249 VELSNYGEDT
+249 VELRKYD
-259 SLGQDP
+259 QDP
-265 ILSLAV
+265 TLKLAV
-271 DDILGHHYQSIYS
+271 DDILGQHYHSIYS
-284 KTLAQANRNSI
+284 KTLAQANRKSI
-295 ETSIAFKSA
+295 DASVEFKSA

-311 FDPSASFLNG
+311 FDPTALNG
-321 KSQTYKRLNMVSK
+321 YTQTYKRLSMVTK
-334 IIEAGIDQG
+334 IMEARTA
-343 PLGLKMDRQIFFVER
+343 LGMDRQIFFVER
-358 GGWDHHNA
+358 GGWDHHNE
-366 LLGPQSNLFIELNDA
+366 LLDPQSTLFTELNDA
-381 IQIFWTA
+381 IQIFW
-388 IQSMGLQNNVVLYTA
+388 SEVVNLGLQNNVVLYTA

-430 NNNNGNGNINGG
+430 SAAGG
-442 EIYGKYPDLALNNS
+442 EIYGSYPALAGGNN
-456 STDLGR
+456 DLGR
-462 GRILPTTSVD
+462 GRILPSTSVD
-472 QYMAELAYWY
+472 AYMGELASWY
-482 GVPNS
+482 GVPS
-487 EISTV
+487 AEITTV

-499 SSSFVSANSPL
+499 NFANLASPL
-510 GILNS
+510 GILTS

>member
-66 LVPRQQNAYNDYVDV
+66 LVPRQQSAYNEYAQV
-81 RGGLATVSNNGDY
+81 RGGV
-94 GGGLALHEPDPSG
+94 GGTGLAIPRSDLHQ
-107 NDPLALLPITSSL
+107 ITSSL
-120 QDSPNGAGYSD
+120 QNTSAGAGYGD

-181 HPDHQVHWQ
+181 HPDHQIHWQ

-196 RGPSPKGWGGRM
+196 RGSAPKGWGGRM

-234 SGTSTVPYMTDPGGV
+234 SGTTTVPYITDPGGV
-249 VELSNYGEDT
+249 VELKNY
-259 SLGQDP
+259 GQDP
-265 ILSLAV
+265 TLQLAV
-271 DDILGHHYQSIYS
+271 DDILGQHYQSIYS
-284 KTLAQANRNSI
+284 KTLANANRNSI
-295 ETSIAFKSA
+295 DASVAFKSA

-311 FDPSASFLNG
+311 FDPSVISG
-321 KSQTYKRLNMVSK
+321 ETQTYKRLSMVSK
-334 IIEAGIDQG
+334 IMEARTA
-343 PLGLKMDRQIFFVER
+343 LSMNRQIFFVER
-358 GGWDHHNA
+358 GGWDHHNE
-366 LLGPQSNLFIELNDA
+366 LLTPQSNLFIELNEA
-381 IQIFWTA
+381 IEIFWTA

-430 NNNNGNGNINGG
+430 SANGG
-442 EIYGKYPDLALNNS
+442 EIYGEYPDLALNNS

-472 QYMAELAYWY
+472 SYMAELAYWY

-499 SSSFVSANSPL
+499 SSSFVSSNSPL

>member
-66 LVPRQQNAYNDYVDV
+66 LVPRQQSAYNEYEQV
-81 RGGLATVSNNGDY
+81 RGGV
-94 GGGLALHEPDPSG
+94 GGTGLAIPRSDLHQ
-107 NDPLALLPITSSL
+107 ITSSL
-120 QDSPNGAGYSD
+120 QNTSAGAGYSN

-181 HPDHQVHWQ
+181 HPDHQIHWQ

-196 RGPSPKGWGGRM
+196 RGSAPKGWGGRM

-234 SGTSTVPYMTDPGGV
+234 SGTTTVPYITDPGGV
-249 VELSNYGEDT
+249 VELKNY
-259 SLGQDP
+259 GQDP
-265 ILSLAV
+265 TLQLAV
-271 DDILGHHYQSIYS
+271 DDILGQHYQSIYS
-284 KTLAQANRNSI
+284 KTLANANRNSI
-295 ETSIAFKSA
+295 DASVAFKSA

-311 FDPSASFLNG
+311 FDPSVISG
-321 KSQTYKRLNMVSK
+321 ETQTYKRLSMVSK
-334 IIEAGIDQG
+334 IMEARTA
-343 PLGLKMDRQIFFVER
+343 LSMNRQIFFVER
-358 GGWDHHNA
+358 GGWDHHNE
-366 LLGPQSNLFIELNDA
+366 LLTPQSNLFIELNEA
-381 IQIFWTA
+381 IEIFWTA

-430 NNNNGNGNINGG
+430 SANGG
-442 EIYGKYPDLALNNS
+442 EIYGEYPDLALNNS

-472 QYMAELAYWY
+472 SYMAELAYWY

-499 SSSFVSANSPL
+499 SSSFVSSNSPL

>member
-66 LVPRQQNAYNDYVDV
+66 LVPRQQSAYNEYEQV
-81 RGGLATVSNNGDY
+81 RGGV
-94 GGGLALHEPDPSG
+94 GGTGLAIPRSDLHQ
-107 NDPLALLPITSSL
+107 ITSSL
-120 QDSPNGAGYSD
+120 QNTSAGAGYSD

-181 HPDHQVHWQ
+181 HPDHQIHWQ

-196 RGPSPKGWGGRM
+196 RGSAPKGWGGRM

-234 SGTSTVPYMTDPGGV
+234 SGTTTVPYITDPGGV
-249 VELSNYGEDT
+249 VELSNYG
-259 SLGQDP
+259 QDP
-265 ILSLAV
+265 TLALAV
-271 DDILGHHYQSIYS
+271 DDILGQHYQSIYS
-284 KTLAQANRNSI
+284 KTLAHTNRNSI
-295 ETSIAFKSA
+295 DASVAFKSA

-311 FDPSASFLNG
+311 FDPSVISG
-321 KSQTYKRLNMVSK
+321 ETQTYQRLSMVSK
-334 IIEAGIDQG
+334 IMEARTA
-343 PLGLKMDRQIFFVER
+343 LSMNRQIFFVER
-358 GGWDHHNA
+358 SGWDHHNE
-366 LLGPQSNLFIELNDA
+366 LLTPQSDLFIELNEA
-381 IQIFWTA
+381 IEIFWTA
-388 IQSMGLQNNVVLYTA
+388 IKSMGLQNNVVLYTA

-430 NNNNGNGNINGG
+430 SGNINGG
-442 EIYGKYPDLALNNS
+442 EIYGEYPDLALNNS
-456 STDLGR
+456 STDIGR

-472 QYMAELAYWY
+472 SYMAELAYWY

-499 SSSFVSANSPL
+499 SSSFVSPNSPL

>member
-56 LNGGNDSFNM
+56 LNGGNDSYNM
-66 LVPRQQNAYNDYVDV
+66 LVPRQQSAYNEYEQV
-81 RGGLATVSNNGDY
+81 RGGV
-94 GGGLALHEPDPSG
+94 GGTGLAIPRANLHQ
-107 NDPLALLPITSSL
+107 ITSSL
-120 QDSPNGAGYSD
+120 QNTSAGAGYSN

-181 HPDHQVHWQ
+181 HPDHQIHWQ

-196 RGPSPKGWGGRM
+196 RGSAPKGWGGRM

-234 SGTSTVPYMTDPGGV
+234 SGTTTVPYITDPGGV
-249 VELSNYGEDT
+249 VELKNY
-259 SLGQDP
+259 GQDP
-265 ILSLAV
+265 TLQLAV
-271 DDILGHHYQSIYS
+271 DDILGQHYQSIYS
-284 KTLAQANRNSI
+284 KTLAHANRNSI
-295 ETSIAFKSA
+295 DASVAFKSA

-311 FDPSASFLNG
+311 FDPSVISG
-321 KSQTYKRLNMVSK
+321 ETQTYKRLSMVSK
-334 IIEAGIDQG
+334 IMEARTA
-343 PLGLKMDRQIFFVER
+343 LSMNRQIFFVER
-358 GGWDHHNA
+358 GGWDHHNE
-366 LLGPQSNLFIELNDA
+366 LLGPQSNLFIELNEA
-381 IQIFWTA
+381 IEIFWTA
-388 IQSMGLQNNVVLYTA
+388 IQAMGLQNNVVLYTA

-430 NNNNGNGNINGG
+430 SGNINGG

-472 QYMAELAYWY
+472 SYMAELAYWY

-499 SSSFVSANSPL
+499 SSSFVSPNSPL

>member
-66 LVPRQQNAYNDYVDV
+66 LVPRQQSAYNEYEQV
-81 RGGLATVSNNGDY
+81 RGGV
-94 GGGLALHEPDPSG
+94 GGSGLAIPRSDLRQ
-107 NDPLALLPITSSL
+107 ITSSL
-120 QDSPNGAGYSD
+120 QNTSAGAGYSD

-181 HPDHQVHWQ
+181 HPDHQIHWQ

-196 RGPSPKGWGGRM
+196 RGSAPKGWGGRM

-234 SGTSTVPYMTDPGGV
+234 SGTTTVPYITDPRGV
-249 VELSNYGEDT
+249 VELSNYG
-259 SLGQDP
+259 QDP
-265 ILSLAV
+265 TLALAV
-271 DDILGHHYQSIYS
+271 DDILGQHYQSIYS
-284 KTLAQANRNSI
+284 KTLAHTNRNSI
-295 ETSIAFKSA
+295 DASVAFKSA

-311 FDPSASFLNG
+311 FDPSVISG
-321 KSQTYKRLNMVSK
+321 ETQTYQRLSMVSK
-334 IIEAGIDQG
+334 IMEARTA
-343 PLGLKMDRQIFFVER
+343 LSMNRQIFFVER
-358 GGWDHHNA
+358 GGWDHHNE
-366 LLGPQSNLFIELNDA
+366 LLTPQSDLFIELNEA
-381 IQIFWTA
+381 IEIFWTA
-388 IQSMGLQNNVVLYTA
+388 IQSMGLQKNVVLYTA

-430 NNNNGNGNINGG
+430 SGNINGG
-442 EIYGKYPDLALNNS
+442 EIYGEYPDLALNNS

-472 QYMAELAYWY
+472 SYMAELAYWY

-487 EISTV
+487 EMSTV

-499 SSSFVSANSPL
+499 SSSFVSPNSPL

>member
-1 MDLKKK
+1 MDLKNK
-7 ISRRQFIG
+7 ISRREFIG

-43 SNFTD
+43 SSLTD

-66 LVPRQQNAYNDYVDV
+66 LVPREQSAYNEYSQV
-81 RGGLATVSNNGDY
+81 RGGTGST
-94 GGGLALHEPDPSG
+94 GLAIPRANLHQ
-107 NDPLALLPITSSL
+107 ITSSL
-120 QDSPNGAGYSD
+120 QNTAAGVGYSD

-143 LYDQGD
+143 LYNQGD

-168 NDGSKPKPEGLFS
+168 NDGSKPLPEGLFS
-181 HPDHQVHWQ
+181 HPDHQIHWQ

-196 RGPSPKGWGGRM
+196 RGSSPKGWGGRM
-208 AEVMSHANQQSN
+208 AEVMYHANQQSN
-220 IAMNISLSGANVLQ
+220 IAMNISLSGSNVLQ
-234 SGTSTVPYMTDPGGV
+234 SGTTTVPYITDPGGV
-249 VELSNYGEDT
+249 VELSNYG
-259 SLGQDP
+259 QDP
-265 ILSLAV
+265 TLKLAV
-271 DDILGHHYQSIYS
+271 DDILGQHYQGIYS
-284 KTLAQANRNSI
+284 KTLAKANRKSI
-295 ETSIAFKSA
+295 DASVAFKSA
-304 LDSLSTP
+304 LDSLTNP
-311 FDPSASFLNG
+311 FDPTTISG
-321 KSQTYKRLNMVSK
+321 ETQTYRRLSMVSK
-334 IIEAGIDQG
+334 IMEARTA
-343 PLGLKMDRQIFFVER
+343 LGMNRQIFFVER
-358 GGWDHHNA
+358 GGWDHHNE
-366 LLGPQSNLFIELNDA
+366 LLTPQSNLFIELNEA
-381 IQIFWTA
+381 IEIFWTA
-388 IQSMGLQNNVVLYTA
+388 IQAMGLENNVVLYTA

-430 NNNNGNGNINGG
+430 SANGG
-442 EIYGKYPDLALNNS
+442 QIYGKYPDLALNNI

-472 QYMAELAYWY
+472 AYMAELAYWY
-482 GVPNS
+482 GVPTS

-499 SSSFVSANSPL
+499 NFNNSTSPL
-510 GILNS
+510 GILG

>member
-1 MDLKKK
+1 MDLKQK

-43 SNFTD
+43 TNFTD

-66 LVPRQQNAYNDYVDV
+66 LVPRQQSAYNEYEQV
-81 RGGLATVSNNGDY
+81 RGGV
-94 GGGLALHEPDPSG
+94 GGSGLAIPRANLHQ
-107 NDPLALLPITSSL
+107 ITSSL
-120 QDSPNGAGYSD
+120 QNSPAGAGYSD

-168 NDGSKPKPEGLFS
+168 NDGSKPLPAGLFS

-196 RGPSPKGWGGRM
+196 RGPAPKGWGGRM

-220 IAMNISLSGANVLQ
+220 ISMNISLSGANVLQ
-234 SGTSTVPYMTDPGGV
+234 SGNTTVPYIADPGGV
-249 VELSNYGEDT
+249 VELKNY
-259 SLGQDP
+259 GQDP
-265 ILSLAV
+265 TLQLAV

-295 ETSIAFKSA
+295 DASILFKSA
-304 LDSLSTP
+304 LDGLSTP
-311 FDPSASFLNG
+311 FDPSAIADNT
-321 KSQTYKRLNMVSK
+321 QTYQRLSMVSK
-334 IIEAGIDQG
+334 IMEARTA
-343 PLGLKMDRQIFFVER
+343 LSMNRQIFFVER
-358 GGWDHHNA
+358 GGWDHHNE
-366 LLGPQSNLFIELNDA
+366 LLEPQSGLFIELNEA
-381 IQIFWTA
+381 IEIFWTA
-388 IQSMGLQNNVVLYTA
+388 IVSMGLQNNVVLYTA

-430 NNNNGNGNINGG
+430 SANGG
-442 EIYGKYPDLALNNS
+442 EIYGKYPDLALNNA

-472 QYMAELAYWY
+472 AYMAELANWY
-482 GVPNS
+482 GVPQS
-487 EISTV
+487 EMSTV

-499 SSSFVSANSPL
+499 SFSNPNSPL

>member
-1 MDLKKK
+1 MDLKQK

-66 LVPRQQNAYNDYVDV
+66 LVPRQQNAYNEYEQV
-81 RGGLATVSNNGDY
+81 RGGV
-94 GGGLALHEPDPSG
+94 GGSGLAIPRANLHQ
-107 NDPLALLPITSSL
+107 ITSTL
-120 QDSPNGAGYSD
+120 QNSPNGAGYSD

-168 NDGSKPKPEGLFS
+168 NDGSKALPEGLFS

-196 RGPSPKGWGGRM
+196 RGSAPKGWGGRM

-220 IAMNISLSGANVLQ
+220 ISMNISLSGANVLQ
-234 SGTSTVPYMTDPGGV
+234 SGTTTVPYITDPGGV
-249 VELSNYGEDT
+249 VELKNY
-259 SLGQDP
+259 GQDP
-265 ILSLAV
+265 TLQLAV
-271 DDILGHHYQSIYS
+271 DDILGQHYQSIYS
-284 KTLAQANRNSI
+284 KTLAHANRNSI
-295 ETSIAFKSA
+295 DASVAFKSA

-311 FDPSASFLNG
+311 FDPSIISG
-321 KSQTYKRLNMVSK
+321 ETQTYKRLSMVSK
-334 IIEAGIDQG
+334 IMEARTA
-343 PLGLKMDRQIFFVER
+343 LSMKRQIFFVER
-358 GGWDHHNA
+358 GGWDHHNE
-366 LLGPQSNLFIELNDA
+366 LLTPQSDLFIELNEA
-381 IQIFWTA
+381 IEIFWTA

-430 NNNNGNGNINGG
+430 SANGG
-442 EIYGKYPDLALNNS
+442 EIYGEYPDLALNNS

-472 QYMAELAYWY
+472 AYMAELANWY
-482 GVPNS
+482 GVPQS
-487 EISTV
+487 EMSTV

-499 SSSFVSANSPL
+499 SFSNPNSPL